1 MGLFSETLTQAI
13 LPADVIHPAN
23 YAANTYTTTGMDMSK
38 GGRALYTLQ
47 VGVITGAATID
58 ANLQSA
64 TNANF
69 SDAANITNTNITQIT
84 STNNS
89 NTVVRIEVRSD
100 QIAAL
105 TAGDKYCR
113 LRVVLGTNAAFL
125 AATGI
130 VAPLYDKPAVTN
142 TGLNTA
148 VLTQNVVCNI

>member
-1 MGLFSETLTQAI
+1 MSLFQQTLTQAV
-13 LPADVIHPAN
+13 LPADIIHPAN
-23 YAANTYTTTGMDMSK
+23 YAANTYTTTGMNMSK
-38 GGRALYTLQ
+38 AGRALYTLQ

-69 SDAANITNTNITQIT
+69 SDAVNINATNITQIT

-89 NTVVRIEVRSD
+89 NTCVRIEVRAD
-100 QIAAL
+100 QVIAQ
-105 TAGDKYCR
+105 TAGDKYVR

-125 AATGI
+125 AATG
-130 VAPLYDKPAVTN
+130 VMAPLYNKPALTN

-148 VLTQNVVCNI
+148 VLIENTVCSI